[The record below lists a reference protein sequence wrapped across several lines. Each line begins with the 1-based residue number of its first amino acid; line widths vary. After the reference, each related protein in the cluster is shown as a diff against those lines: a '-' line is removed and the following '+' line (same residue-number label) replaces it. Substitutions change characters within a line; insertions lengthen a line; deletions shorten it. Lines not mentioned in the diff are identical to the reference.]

1 MAHHNDLIGHT
12 TSPERNKTKSLTP
25 NRPHAADPTRKPLV
39 TRESSLERRVRED
52 SWPSTFNVDAKHG
65 EFEHILSNL
74 LNDVDAGKRPM
85 PPTLIFIDPFG
96 PAGFPLEL
104 LERLASHER
113 VDLLINLNHNEFVRW
128 ALRDPS
134 KHKMADRLYGG
145 PRWRPAIELT
155 GRERTTFLVGEYED
169 ALREIGWRDTSF
181 EMVNRQSQTA
191 YHLVFGTHS
200 PKGMEAMKRA
210 MRSTSQTGEFRYTDK
225 IDPDQPVLLGLGM
238 ADEYP
243 REIGERLLQKYE
255 GQEVAFD
262 RLVEEEIDLHRWW
275 LTPDLKAALKH
286 LEYCDEP
293 RIANVRNGDGRRRR
307 KEKYPAGCFITFG
320 TPLQSQLTLRL

>member
-1 MAHHNDLIGHT
+1 M
-12 TSPERNKTKSLTP
+12 
-25 NRPHAADPTRKPLV
+25 
-39 TRESSLERRVRED
+39 
-52 SWPSTFNVDAKHG
+52 
-65 EFEHILSNL
+65 
-74 LNDVDAGKRPM
+74 
-85 PPTLIFIDPFG
+85 
-96 PAGFPLEL
+96 
-104 LERLASHER
+104 
-113 VDLLINLNHNEFVRW
+113 DLLINLNYNEFVRW

-181 EMVNRQSQTA
+181 EMVNSQSQTA

-210 MRSTSQTGEFRYTDK
+210 MRSASQTGEFRYTDK

-243 REIGERLLQKYE
+243 REIGEHLFQKYE

-262 RLVEEEIDLHRWW
+262 RLVEEEIDWHRWW
-275 LTPDLKAALKH
+275 LTTDLRAALK
-286 LEYCDEP
+286 LP
-293 RIANVRNGDGRRRR
+293 RILTMIPESSTFATATADGDG
-307 KEKYPAGCFITFG
+307 KGSYPAGSFITFG
-320 TPLQSQLTLRL
+320 TPLQSQLTLRF